1 MTNKRII
8 ALLSRPEHFEAALE
22 LEPLI
27 SEARDIV
34 FRLFWDRVAEEIQN
48 RLKKG
53 NYRWQMKRSTNV
65 NDAFSIL
72 GLVDSD
78 SKAPHCNEP
87 DSKVCRYSFMFES
100 LTGRREDVYYGIYR
114 GREVKSPTDSDRE
127 LVKELELLRFKE
139 DPWWVGWS
147 FIAKRGYSLP
157 FRSTSD
163 DGSVLLLNEDNNK
176 DGHPL
181 AINVAHL
188 LWDIFERFHTKVE
201 KLNDNWP
208 YDYVAE
214 RLRRLEELR
223 RANRISEAEYQESRK
238 KILEGL

>member
-8 ALLSRPEHFEAALE
+8 ALLSRPEHLEVALE

-27 SEARDIV
+27 SEARVIV
-34 FRLFWDRVAEEIQN
+34 FRRFWDRVAEEIQN

-53 NYRWQMKRSTNV
+53 NYRWQMERSTNV

-72 GLVDSD
+72 GLVDSKT
-78 SKAPHCNEP
+78 SP
-87 DSKVCRYSFMFES
+87 CRYSFRFES
-100 LTGRREDVYYGIYR
+100 LTGRREDVYYGIHR
-114 GREVKSPTDSDRE
+114 GREESPTDSDRE

-147 FIAKRGYSLP
+147 FIAQRDYSLP
-157 FRSTSD
+157 IRSTSD

-208 YDYVAE
+208 YPDKNQYPD
-214 RLRRLEELR
+214 
-223 RANRISEAEYQESRK
+223 K
-238 KILEGL
+238 